1 MCGQGL
7 ILLESIQV
15 YLIISFEGY
24 IRLAHVVITSWR
36 TGVFIESA
44 GSAFMKSWED
54 ATAGREIQHPFKTLK
69 FFFFHL
75 KMCFHESVDYW
86 PP

>member
-44 GSAFMKSWED
+44 GSAFMKS
-54 ATAGREIQHPFKTLK
+54 
-69 FFFFHL
+69 
-75 KMCFHESVDYW
+75 
-86 PP
+86 